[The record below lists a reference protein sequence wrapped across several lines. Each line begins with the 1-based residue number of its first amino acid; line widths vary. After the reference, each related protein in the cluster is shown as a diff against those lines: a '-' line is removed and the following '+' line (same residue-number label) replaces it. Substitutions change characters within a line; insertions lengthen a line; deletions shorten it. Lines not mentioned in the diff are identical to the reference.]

1 MRIKL
6 PGCDERDT
14 TPAEDAA
21 LEVDFCDT
29 HLESV
34 GADRWAKAWETLH
47 DLCGGEPKTTF
58 GMLRWAAVNARYIIP
73 TVLIGALLG
82 AAISFI
88 HAFFL
93 S

>member
-6 PGCDERDT
+6 PGQDERDT

-21 LEVDFCDT
+21 FEVDFCDT

-34 GADRWAKAWETLH
+34 GADRWKTAWETLH
-47 DLCGGEPKTTF
+47 DLCGGEPKATF
-58 GMLRWAAVNARYIIP
+58 SMLRWAAVNSKYVVKAVI
-73 TVLIGALLG
+73 IGALLG
-82 AAISFI
+82 AAISFV